1 MKQVVLI
8 QVTSPALSESPK
20 LEVKVSELIARINGT
35 YGSLEFTPVHHYHND
50 IDQDEY
56 YSLMSVADIGLITS
70 VRDGMNTTS
79 LEYIVCQKDNHGP
92 LILSEFTGTA
102 GSLSAAM
109 MVNPW
114 DYKGVAGAIYDA
126 LNLSKE
132 EKKNKHVVCVFI
144 FYIKDDCDKYIYK
157 LTTIYITIYCS
168 CYIILSHHI
177 QPSSGLSLSLKNF
190 SQILIR

>member
-1 MKQVVLI
+1 FEQFLKDYPEWRNKVFNKNGNLVKVILIDNYIHFVTMKQVVLI

-20 LEVKVSELIARINGT
+20 LEVKASELIARINGT

-102 GSLSAAM
+102 GSLSTAM

-114 DYKGVAGAIYDA
+114 DYKGVARAIYEA
-126 LNLSKE
+126 LNLSRE
-132 EKKNKHVVCVFI
+132 EKQVKHMVC
-144 FYIKDDCDKYIYK
+144 
-157 LTTIYITIYCS
+157 
-168 CYIILSHHI
+168 ILH
-177 QPSSGLSLSLKNF
+177 F
-190 SQILIR
+190 T